1 MNVTFGE
8 CAFSRLKGGF
18 GRGREQRRLA
28 VRPSTGRVYKEIAYK
43 GAHEHAA
50 TRKGNRAR
58 KKRGLETREMEV
70 NHSKVHIGSLKETR

>member
-1 MNVTFGE
+1 MHNIVCECDIWGV
-8 CAFSRLKGGF
+8 CAFSRLKDGF
-18 GRGREQRRLA
+18 GRGQRRLA
-28 VRPSTGRVYKEIAYK
+28 VRYKEIAYK